1 LVEDEVIDMIKP
13 DQGRVLVVDDHEDI
27 RELLAF
33 QIKMEGHTVAVAEN
47 GCQALDL
54 MREQQFDLVL
64 LDISMPR
71 MNGYEVLEYLRN
83 DPTLRHIP
91 VVVISALDDLESIV
105 RCIKLGA
112 EDYLYKPFNSVLL
125 KARVDS
131 CLEKKW
137 LRDQEQAY
145 LKQLEAEQ
153 EKSECLLLN
162 ILPEPIADRLKQG
175 RRIIADSF
183 PEVTVLFA
191 DIIDFTRLSTQL
203 SASELVDLLNEI
215 FSVFDRLT
223 EQHGLEKIK
232 TIGDAY
238 MVVGGLPSPRTDHA
252 EAVADMALDMLA
264 EISQFNILGGETLR
278 IRVGVNTG
286 PVIAGVIGSKKFI
299 YDLWG
304 DTVNV
309 ASRMES
315 QGLEG
320 SIQVT
325 EAVYQRIQ
333 DRYYLEKRGVLDVRG
348 KGTMTTYLLTGKKA
362 PLLIDL
368 QSEALPAQVPATS
381 CQ

>member
-368 QSEALPAQVPATS
+368 QSEALPTQVPATS